1 MEAETIWGY
10 PLKDTIKGTSSSRL
24 TDLQQHNLGSMILDR
39 VSRSNRCRALDP
51 ETADIYVVPMFSKD
65 MSQQVSEREKDH
77 VYEFAPDEQRLEID
91 ELEERILRIDWASEL
106 KYLSK
111 ETATKHIIL
120 SPEMFGLLGF
130 LEQNRR
136 DRENFILEIGA
147 RKNTRPLLKFLW
159 GTSEFHESTYWAGD
173 LSQRMRSVSVIG
185 PVKYISFPYPR
196 FSKME
201 AALDAK
207 RRSVFCLEPPGFG
220 FVRKSVVDSL
230 SLGCIP
236 VIFMPNDDVWQKYWA
251 TLWSMSMKK
260 DMAIMIN
267 GYDLVD
273 GKISLYE
280 TLTSISA
287 ERVREMQKS
296 ISNNYHKLHYSNID
310 YPGDAMERLLH
321 ILKAFGAKREKPHVC
336 RDLIKEP
343 YGRFLKPNLT

>member
-1 MEAETIWGY
+1 V
-10 PLKDTIKGTSSSRL
+10 LVCFR
-24 TDLQQHNLGSMILDR
+24 
-39 VSRSNRCRALDP
+39 
-51 ETADIYVVPMFSKD
+51 
-65 MSQQVSEREKDH
+65 
-77 VYEFAPDEQRLEID
+77 
-91 ELEERILRIDWASEL
+91 
-106 KYLSK
+106 
-111 ETATKHIIL
+111 
-120 SPEMFGLLGF
+120 
-130 LEQNRR
+130 
-136 DRENFILEIGA
+136 
-147 RKNTRPLLKFLW
+147 
-159 GTSEFHESTYWAGD
+159 
-173 LSQRMRSVSVIG
+173 
-185 PVKYISFPYPR
+185 
-196 FSKME
+196 
-201 AALDAK
+201 
-207 RRSVFCLEPPGFG
+207 
-220 FVRKSVVDSL
+220 
-230 SLGCIP
+230 CIP

-343 YGRFLKPNLT
+343 YGILPFTRTNAPSNDGSCQKAKCAANQRVAVVSASNQNVQDGNNPTTNVTTPYSVFCLKTCGVCSSDW